1 MRDDAEVWVLVRRE
15 SLSRFERL
23 ATEGDQAWGERA
35 KALVGDITAANLG
48 LTDEAV
54 AELGAV
60 DHIVH
65 CAAIYDITADDDEQ
79 RAANV
84 EGTRAVIDLARR
96 LDATLHHVSS
106 IAVAGTYHGE
116 FTEDDFDVAQ
126 DLPTPYHQTKFEAEL
141 LVRSATGTAY
151 RVYRPAVVVG
161 DSRTGEMD
169 KIDGPYYFFGLLGK
183 LAVLPRFTPMVLPD
197 TGRTNI
203 VPVDFVVDAI
213 VELMHADGRDG
224 QTFHLTAPKTIGL
237 RGIYRGV
244 AEAAGLPALRGS
256 LPGATATPFLR
267 VTGRAKVL
275 RNMAATQL
283 GIPGEILDVVDLA
296 PTFTSVN
303 TAEALRGTGI
313 TVPEFASYAPQLW
326 RYWAEH
332 LDPDRA
338 RRDDPAGPL
347 VGKHVIITGASSGI
361 GRASAIAVA
370 ERGATVFALARNAEA
385 LDDLIAEIRAAGGQA
400 YAFTCDVTDS
410 TSVEH
415 TVKDILG
422 RFGHVDYLV
431 NNAGRS
437 IRRSVIA
444 STDRLHDYERV
455 MAVNYFGAVRMVLAL
470 LPHWRE
476 RRFGHVVNVSSAG
489 VQAQRSEV
497 QRVPAEQGGAGR
509 VRRCGVDGDAVG
521 PHHLHQYP
529 YAAGEDADD
538 RAVAAAEPDSADQP
552 RTRRRHGGARPGG
565 EARPDRHPGRHAGRL
580 RQLHDP
586 EAVPSRTAPALP
598 GLSRFGGRRADARAA
613 SPVAAAE
620 TPGAGCHV
628 VAVRP
633 ARSSARAAGARR
645 ALVRRWTARS
655 GLPQTHDVAL
665 GVLEVGR
672 ESHFTDRRL
681 LAYRLAAQR
690 PDGFEGVVNAVHIDR
705 DHRPLGKGRF
715 AFEHASAD
723 VPRLGGHTGLGD
735 RPGRHGRVLH
745 LRYLVELPAESLLVE
760 VPRALTVAEGHLEMH
775 NATGHFHLLAEV
787 VFGHPLRRV
796 TV

>member
-1 MRDDAEVWVLVRRE
+1 MRYVVTGGTGFIGRRVVSGILARSDDAEVWVLVRRR
-15 SLSRFERL
+15 SLGRFERL
-23 ATEGDQAWGERA
+23 ALEWGPRA
-35 KALVGDITAANLG
+35 KPLVGDLTAPDLG
-48 LTDEAV
+48 LTDDAV

-60 DHIVH
+60 DHVVH
-65 CAAIYDITADDDEQ
+65 CAAIYDITAAEAAQ

-84 EGTRAVIDLARR
+84 EGTRAVIDLSRR

-106 IAVAGTYHGE
+106 IAVAGNHRGE

-141 LVRSATGTAY
+141 LVRSTPGLRY

-169 KIDGPYYFFGLLGK
+169 KVDGPYYFFPLLAK

-203 VPVDFVVDAI
+203 VPVDFVVEAV
-213 VELMHADGRDG
+213 VELMHADDRDG
-224 QTFHLTAPKTIGL
+224 QSFHLVAPKTIGL

-244 AEAAGLPALRGS
+244 ADAAGLPPLRGS
-256 LPGATATPFLR
+256 LPGSTAAPFLK
-267 VTGRAKVL
+267 VSGRAKVW

-283 GIPGEILDVVDLA
+283 GIPAEILDVVDLA
-296 PTFTSVN
+296 PTFTSDN
-303 TAEALRGTGI
+303 TQEALRGTGI
-313 TVPEFASYAPQLW
+313 TVPEFASYAPKLW

-370 ERGATVFALARNAEA
+370 ERGATVFALARNAES
-385 LDDLIAEIRAAGGQA
+385 LDDLVAEIRAAGGDA

-437 IRRSVIA
+437 IRRSVVN

-489 VQAQRSEV
+489 VQARNPKYSSYLPSKAALDAFSDVVSTETLSDHITFTNIHMPLV
-497 QRVPAEQGGAGR
+497 KTPMIVPSRRLNPVPPISAEHAAAMVVRGLVEKPARIDTPVGTLADFGNYLTPKLSRRV
-509 VRRCGVDGDAVG
+509 
-521 PHHLHQYP
+521 LHQLYLG
-529 YAAGEDADD
+529 Y
-538 RAVAAAEPDSADQP
+538 PDSAA
-552 RTRRRHGGARPGG
+552 ARGLPSAERPS
-565 EARPDRHPGRHAGRL
+565 EARHA
-580 RQLHDP
+580 
-586 EAVPSRTAPALP
+586 PSRRPK
-598 GLSRFGGRRADARAA
+598 
-613 SPVAAAE
+613 
-620 TPGAGCHV
+620 
-628 VAVRP
+628 RP
-633 ARSSARAAGARR
+633 AR
-645 ALVRRWTARS
+645 T
-655 GLPQTHDVAL
+655 VASL
-665 GVLEVGR
+665 R
-672 ESHFTDRRL
+672 
-681 LAYRLAAQR
+681 
-690 PDGFEGVVNAVHIDR
+690 
-705 DHRPLGKGRF
+705 
-715 AFEHASAD
+715 
-723 VPRLGGHTGLGD
+723 VPRPIKRAVRLV
-735 RPGRHGRVLH
+735 PGVHW
-745 LRYLVELPAESLLVE
+745 
-760 VPRALTVAEGHLEMH
+760 
-775 NATGHFHLLAEV
+775 
-787 VFGHPLRRV
+787 
-796 TV
+796 

>member
-1 MRDDAEVWVLVRRE
+1 MARMRYVVTGGTGFIGRRVVSRIMARSDDAEVWVLVRRE

-23 ATEGDQAWGERA
+23 ATEGDQAWGDRA
-35 KALVGDITAANLG
+35 KPLVGDLTAANLG

-60 DHIVH
+60 DHVVH
-65 CAAIYDITADDDEQ
+65 CAAIYDITADDADQ

-84 EGTRAVIDLARR
+84 DGTRAVIDLACR
-96 LDATLHHVSS
+96 LGATLHHVSS

-116 FTEDDFDVAQ
+116 FTEDDFDVGQ

-141 LVRSATGTAY
+141 LVRSAAGLPY

-161 DSRTGEMD
+161 DSHTGEMD
-169 KIDGPYYFFGLLGK
+169 KVDGPYYFFGLLRK

-237 RGIYRGV
+237 RSIYRGV
-244 AEAAGLPALRGS
+244 AEAAGLPPLRGS
-256 LPGATATPFLR
+256 LPGAAVTPFLR
-267 VTGRAKVL
+267 VSGRAKVL

-296 PTFTSVN
+296 PTFTSSN
-303 TAEALRGTGI
+303 TVEALRGTGI
-313 TVPEFASYAPQLW
+313 AVPEFASYAAQLW
-326 RYWAEH
+326 SYWVEH

-338 RRDDPAGPL
+338 RRDNPAGPL

-385 LDDLIAEIRAAGGQA
+385 LDDLIAEIRAEGGQA
-400 YAFTCDVTDS
+400 HAFTCDVTDS

-437 IRRSVIA
+437 IRRSVMA

-489 VQAQRSEV
+489 VQANGPKYSAYLPSKAALDAFSDVVSTETLSDHITFTNIHMPLVKTPMIAPSRRLNPIPPISSEHAAAMV
-497 QRVPAEQGGAGR
+497 VRGLVEKPARIDTPVGTLADFGNYMTPKLSRRVLHQLYLGYPDSAAARGVTPAE
-509 VRRCGVDGDAVG
+509 
-521 PHHLHQYP
+521 P
-529 YAAGEDADD
+529 
-538 RAVAAAEPDSADQP
+538 AAEPP
-552 RTRRRHGGARPGG
+552 TRRPK
-565 EARPDRHPGRHAGRL
+565 
-580 RQLHDP
+580 
-586 EAVPSRTAPALP
+586 
-598 GLSRFGGRRADARAA
+598 
-613 SPVAAAE
+613 
-620 TPGAGCHV
+620 
-628 VAVRP
+628 RP
-633 ARSSARAAGARR
+633 ARGIKSVRMLRPVTRPIKRAVR
-645 ALVRRWTARS
+645 LV
-655 GLPQTHDVAL
+655 P
-665 GVLEVGR
+665 GV
-672 ESHFTDRRL
+672 HW
-681 LAYRLAAQR
+681 
-690 PDGFEGVVNAVHIDR
+690 
-705 DHRPLGKGRF
+705 
-715 AFEHASAD
+715 
-723 VPRLGGHTGLGD
+723 
-735 RPGRHGRVLH
+735 
-745 LRYLVELPAESLLVE
+745 
-760 VPRALTVAEGHLEMH
+760 
-775 NATGHFHLLAEV
+775 
-787 VFGHPLRRV
+787 
-796 TV
+796 